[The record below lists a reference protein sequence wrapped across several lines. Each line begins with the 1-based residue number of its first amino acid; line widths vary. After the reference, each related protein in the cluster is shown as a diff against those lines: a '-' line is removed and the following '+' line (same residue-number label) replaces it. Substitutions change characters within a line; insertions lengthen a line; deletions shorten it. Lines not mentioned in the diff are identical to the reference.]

1 MEENNNQ
8 PYQSPQDNDDVLFC
22 CKKLTTN
29 QRKIGFYITLLIG
42 GLLYITSIIYFF
54 GSVFGSDTS
63 YIYALCAAFIT
74 LLCPLWMNSPSQLI
88 SGLREPSRKKAMLIL
103 IISIIGLFIFRYFD
117 VKLLA
122 LLFIFCI
129 ISSGIWLSLS
139 YYQNGQESL
148 LKLFK
153 KCFSRNKGDS
163 DLNNNN
169 NSNNDGNNV

>member
-63 YIYALCAAFIT
+63 YIYAICAAFIT
-74 LLCPLWMNSPSQLI
+74 LLCPLWMNSFSQVF
-88 SGLREPSRKKAMLIL
+88 SGLREPSRKFTSIVLVLSFIGLIVFGMLDIKFFALIFMFGLIL
-103 IISIIGLFIFRYFD
+103 SGL
-117 VKLLA
+117 
-122 LLFIFCI
+122 
-129 ISSGIWLSLS
+129 WLSLS
-139 YYQNGQESL
+139 YYQNGQETL
-148 LKLFK
+148 LEYIKR
-153 KCFSRNKGDS
+153 CFGRIKG
-163 DLNNNN
+163 NNNFNIGN
-169 NSNNDGNNV
+169 NSGDNNV

>member
-63 YIYALCAAFIT
+63 YIYAICAAFIT

-103 IISIIGLFIFRYFD
+103 IISIIGLFITEIIMEVGCNYFKVYYLI
-117 VKLLA
+117 VKIIA
-122 LLFIFCI
+122 TAIVMIFNFITRKIF
-129 ISSGIWLSLS
+129 L
-139 YYQNGQESL
+139 E
-148 LKLFK
+148 
-153 KCFSRNKGDS
+153 R
-163 DLNNNN
+163 
-169 NSNNDGNNV
+169 

>member
-63 YIYALCAAFIT
+63 YIYAICAAFIT

-122 LLFIFCI
+122 LLFIFGI
-129 ISSGIWLSLS
+129 IASGIWLSLS
-139 YYQNGQESL
+139 YYQNGQETL
-148 LKLFK
+148 LQCIK
-153 KCFSRNKGDS
+153 KCFGRNKTD
-163 DLNNNN
+163 NNYINRN
-169 NSNNDGNNV
+169 NSGDNNV

>member
-1 MEENNNQ
+1 
-8 PYQSPQDNDDVLFC
+8 
-22 CKKLTTN
+22 
-29 QRKIGFYITLLIG
+29 
-42 GLLYITSIIYFF
+42 
-54 GSVFGSDTS
+54 
-63 YIYALCAAFIT
+63 
-74 LLCPLWMNSPSQLI
+74 
-88 SGLREPSRKKAMLIL
+88 MLIL
-103 IISIIGLFIFRYFD
+103 IISIIGLITFRIFD

-169 NSNNDGNNV
+169 NNSNNDGNNV

>member
-1 MEENNNQ
+1 
-8 PYQSPQDNDDVLFC
+8 
-22 CKKLTTN
+22 
-29 QRKIGFYITLLIG
+29 
-42 GLLYITSIIYFF
+42 
-54 GSVFGSDTS
+54 
-63 YIYALCAAFIT
+63 
-74 LLCPLWMNSPSQLI
+74 
-88 SGLREPSRKKAMLIL
+88 MLIL

-169 NSNNDGNNV
+169 NNNSNNDGNNV

>member
-1 MEENNNQ
+1 MSENNQ
-8 PYQSPQDNDDVLFC
+8 PYKIPQDNDDLVFC

-54 GSVFGSDTS
+54 GSVFGQDIS
-63 YIYALCAAFIT
+63 YIYALFAAFIT

-88 SGLREPSRKKAMLIL
+88 SGLRDSSRKKTMLIL
-103 IISIIGLFIFRYFD
+103 IISIIGLITFRIFD

-122 LLFIFCI
+122 LLFIFGI
-129 ISSGIWLSLS
+129 IASGIWLSLS

-148 LKLFK
+148 LNLFK
-153 KCFSRNKGDS
+153 KCFNRNKGDNN
-163 DLNNNN
+163 LNNN
-169 NSNNDGNNV
+169 NNDGNNV